1 MVIKRKTTMK
11 KTKKTAKVKKATKK
25 LAGIKPSKKA
35 LAKKAPAKKAPAKKA
50 KKAPAKAAKPVL
62 KPVVKR
68 VADKKEVITAC
79 PVIDETGVVVM
90 KSVDDNDAADDN
102 HGVVMKPFID
112 NGVLTLVPDED

>member
-35 LAKKAPAKKAPAKKA
+35 LAKKAPAKKA
-50 KKAPAKAAKPVL
+50 KKAPAKAA

-68 VADKKEVITAC
+68 VADKKEVITAR